1 MQLFQKCIIAAAV
14 WAVVGPVVA
23 PAQSD
28 DFKAARSLDIFH
40 STLREL
46 SLFYVDSVKVDRL
59 VEIGVEAM
67 LESLDPYTVYLP
79 EEASDD
85 FDIVTTGQYGGVGAL
100 IRKSAGGVEIS
111 EQYEGFPAD
120 RAGLVAGD
128 LLIEIDG
135 QSALDMPVDK
145 ASTTLRGIAGT
156 EVALKVVKLRGG
168 DTVALS
174 VTRERVH
181 ISDVVYAGLVADSI
195 GYIRVASFTKD
206 GSRDFKNAFLSL
218 RKTGRL
224 RQLIIDVRSNGGGL
238 LDEAVNM
245 VGLFVPYGTEVVTAR
260 GRIKLFEATY
270 KTKETPLDTQ
280 IPIAVLVNSASASA
294 AEILAGALQ
303 DMDRAVVIGTR
314 TFGKGLVQSVRQ
326 LGYNTQL
333 KVTSAKYYIP
343 SGRCI
348 QIIDYSH
355 RNEDGSA
362 GNIPDSLR
370 KAFRTKNGRTVYDG
384 GGITPD
390 VLAEP
395 ATYTRTTYELVARD
409 IPWKY
414 STRYFASHPAIAAP
428 DDFHLTDDDYEQFI
442 DYAVGQQ
449 FDGRTATEL
458 HLEKLVETL
467 KSEQLYDD
475 TKDELAALQA
485 KVNTDKRDKLR
496 RFRPELQPLLEE
508 EIVSRYYYTAGR
520 IRAMLRRD
528 TQMNATIELLQ
539 HKDTYGALLNAPAVK
554 GGE

>member
-1 MQLFQKCIIAAAV
+1 MQLFQKWMIAVVV

-46 SLFYVDSVKVDRL
+46 SLFYVDSVKIDRL
-59 VEIGVEAM
+59 VETGVEAM

-135 QSALDMPVDK
+135 QSAVDMPVDK
-145 ASTTLRGIAGT
+145 ASKTLRGIAGT

-195 GYIRVASFTKD
+195 GYIRVTSFTKD

-303 DMDRAVVIGTR
+303 DMDRAAVVGTR

-355 RNEDGSA
+355 RNDDGSA

-395 ATYTRTTYELVARD
+395 ATYTRTTYELAARD
-409 IPWKY
+409 IPWKF
-414 STRYFASHPAIAAP
+414 STHYFASHPAIAAP
-428 DDFHLTDDDYEQFI
+428 DDFRLTDDDYEQFI

-485 KVNTDKRDKLR
+485 KVSTDKRDKLR

-508 EIVSRYYYTAGR
+508 EIVARYYYTAGR

-528 TQMNATIELLQ
+528 TQMKTAIELLQ
-539 HKDTYGALLNAPAVK
+539 QKEQYRALLNAPVVN
-554 GGE
+554 GE